1 MNTVPLPPNVSNAT
15 RRLADALNRA
25 DPIETYRDAQ
35 ARFLA
40 DPQATALLDQ
50 LAAAQSDLR
59 VRQSD
64 GTVTQEDIDRARALQ
79 SQVQAN
85 SIIMTYIEAQQAAD
99 AYLVEVNLTISQLL
113 GIDFA
118 SLART
123 CGC

>member
-1 MNTVPLPPNVSNAT
+1 MDTVALPPNVSNAT
-15 RRLADALNRA
+15 RRLADALKRA

-35 ARFLA
+35 ARLEA
-40 DPQATALLDQ
+40 DPQATTLLDQ
-50 LAAAQSDLR
+50 LAAAQADLR

-64 GTVTQEDIDRARALQ
+64 GTVTQADIDYARALQ

-85 SIIMTYIEAQQAAD
+85 STIMSYVEAQQGAD
-99 AYLVEVNLTISQLL
+99 TYLVEVNLAISQLL

-123 CGC
+123 CSC

>member
-1 MNTVPLPPNVSNAT
+1 MDTIALPPNVSNAT

-35 ARFLA
+35 ARLEA

-50 LAAAQSDLR
+50 LAAAQADLR

-64 GTVTQEDIDRARALQ
+64 GTVTQANIDHARALQ

-85 SIIMTYIEAQQAAD
+85 STIMSYVEAQQAAD
-99 AYLVEVNLTISQLL
+99 TYLVEVNLTISQLL

>member
-1 MNTVPLPPNVSNAT
+1 MDTVALPPNVANAT
-15 RRLADALNRA
+15 RRLADALKRA

-35 ARFLA
+35 ARLEA
-40 DPQATALLDQ
+40 DPQATTLLDQ
-50 LAAAQSDLR
+50 LAAAQADLR

-64 GTVTQEDIDRARALQ
+64 GTVTQADIDRARALQ

-85 SIIMTYIEAQQAAD
+85 STIMSYVEAQQGAD
-99 AYLVEVNLTISQLL
+99 TYLVEVNLAISQLL

>member
-1 MNTVPLPPNVSNAT
+1 MDTVALPPKVSNAT
-15 RRLADALNRA
+15 RRLADALKRA
-25 DPIETYRDAQ
+25 DPIEAYHDAE
-35 ARFLA
+35 ALFLA
-40 DPQATALLDQ
+40 DAQATALLDQ
-50 LAAAQSDLR
+50 LAAAQADLR

-64 GTVTQEDIDRARALQ
+64 GTVTQADIDHARALQ

-85 SIIMTYIEAQQAAD
+85 STIMSYVEAQQTANT
-99 AYLVEVNLTISQLL
+99 YLVEVNLAISQLL